1 DEPPPSFLATP
12 GAQGLGIEFHS
23 LSKTYNMTGWRVGFA
38 AGNRELIAGLG
49 KVKTN
54 VDSGIFQAVQE
65 AGIAALTGD
74 QSPVAGMRELY
85 RERRDLFLPAL
96 RQLGLE
102 AQPMRGTFYVWVS
115 VPKGFTS
122 TSLVAKLLQDIGV
135 VATPGSGFG
144 SAGEGYIRF
153 SLTVATPR
161 LAEAVER
168 LKTLTL

>member
-1 DEPPPSFLATP
+1 
-12 GAQGLGIEFHS
+12 
-23 LSKTYNMTGWRVGFA
+23 MTGWRVGFA
-38 AGNRELIAGLG
+38 AGNRALVAGLG

-74 QSPVAGMRELY
+74 QTPVAKMRDLY
-85 RERRDLFLPAL
+85 RERRDLILPAL
-96 RQLGLE
+96 KSLGLA
-102 AQPMRGTFYVWVS
+102 AQPMHATFYVWVA
-115 VPKGFTS
+115 VPRGYTS
-122 TSLVAKLLQDIGV
+122 TSLVSKLLEDIGV

-168 LKTLTL
+168 LKTLKL